1 MSWQHAGLFPADFEV
16 HTFVQ
21 IFFVIQCIWTGV
33 MGFLCTYNP
42 VFSSCLSETG
52 VFKRISWTQAP
63 SLWSCRQKDAAPADS
78 HCSTTND
85 VAEVHKN
92 DVVIDIDKPC
102 GDDVV
107 PFDSHCAT
115 TDDVEAGHKNDVLPA
130 GSHCATTGHDK
141 EELFVHPNI
150 RSAWSVRGGSMTY
163 VAAGAL
169 YFGTRET
176 YTVAMAAI
184 LWREAYDCIDLFLYK
199 KDAYKILFRFW
210 WSPIGPMPPLASF
223 NLCNVLAM
231 VAVLIAD

>member
-33 MGFLCTYNP
+33 MGFLCTYDP

-52 VFKRISWTQAP
+52 VFKRISWTQA
-63 SLWSCRQKDAAPADS
+63 
-78 HCSTTND
+78 
-85 VAEVHKN
+85 
-92 DVVIDIDKPC
+92 
-102 GDDVV
+102 
-107 PFDSHCAT
+107 
-115 TDDVEAGHKNDVLPA
+115 
-130 GSHCATTGHDK
+130 GSHCATTGHVK

-150 RSAWSVRGGSMTY
+150 RSAWSVRGGSMTF
-163 VAAGAL
+163 VVAGAL
-169 YFGTRET
+169 YCGTRET

-223 NLCNVLAM
+223 NLCNVLAI

>member
-1 MSWQHAGLFPADFEV
+1 MSWQHAGLFAADFEV

-21 IFFVIQCIWTGV
+21 IFLVIECVWTGV
-33 MGFLCTYNP
+33 MGFLCTYDP

-63 SLWSCRQKDAAPADS
+63 SLWSCRQKDAVPADS
-78 HCSTTND
+78 HCSTTDD
-85 VAEVHKN
+85 VVEVHKN
-92 DVVIDIDKPC
+92 DVVIDIAKPC
-102 GDDVV
+102 CDDVV

-115 TDDVEAGHKNDVLPA
+115 AGDV
-130 GSHCATTGHDK
+130 K

-150 RSAWSVRGGSMTY
+150 RSAWSVRGGSMTF
-163 VAAGAL
+163 VQAGAL

-176 YTVAMAAI
+176 YIVAMAAI
-184 LWREAYDCIDLFLYK
+184 LWREAYDCIDLFVYK
-199 KDAYKILFRFW
+199 KDAYKILFQFW

-231 VAVLIAD
+231 VAVLIAE